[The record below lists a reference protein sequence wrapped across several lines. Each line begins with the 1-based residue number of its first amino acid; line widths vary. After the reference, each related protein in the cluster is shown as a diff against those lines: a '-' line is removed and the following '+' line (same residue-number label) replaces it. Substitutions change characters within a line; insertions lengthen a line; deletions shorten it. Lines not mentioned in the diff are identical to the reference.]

1 MNATA
6 AKKMEITSLRQIA
19 DMLRAEGKLH
29 VRWSAGQEADSSM
42 GGRSRDY
49 VSGAMHAGLSA
60 VDLDSARIAITPL
73 QLVKYLGEYEFTRM
87 RGAHITLYVISG
99 AEVVGTDSD
108 GYDSIT
114 AGTWFGLSA
123 ELIAQISAAHSQH
136 MAATGCT
143 YGNWT
148 LAQRTQIAELEA
160 RLAVDMPV
168 K

>member
-1 MNATA
+1 MTATA
-6 AKKMEITSLRQIA
+6 AKNMEITSIRQIA

-29 VRWSAGQEADSSM
+29 VRWSAGQDADISM

-60 VDLDSARIAITPL
+60 VDLDSERIAITPL
-73 QLVKYLGEYEFTRM
+73 QLVKCLCEYEFSRV
-87 RGAHITLYVISG
+87 RGNHITLYVISG

-114 AGTWFGLSA
+114 GGAWFGVAA
-123 ELIAQISAAHSQH
+123 ELIAQISEAGAQH
-136 MAATGCT
+136 RAATGCT

-148 LAQRTQIAELEA
+148 PAQRAQIAELEA
-160 RLAVDMPV
+160 RLALDMPV